1 MLIAVTYDNGSV
13 FPHFGRTEHFKLYEV
28 RDGQVLSSEVVGT
41 GGEGHE
47 ALAGV
52 LSGYG
57 VNLLICG
64 GLGDGAQAALTDAGI
79 VVCSGAEGD
88 ADEAVA
94 AFLRGELVNQGVNC
108 DHHGHDHDD
117 AGAAGSDEALD
128 FTGSACGG
136 CGSDCASGGCAG
148 CSGCGPQILYD
159 GPNAGKVCRVHYTG
173 TFDDGTL
180 FDSSHHRGQP
190 LEFICAVGMMIPGF
204 DRAVVDMAPGDV
216 VDVHLEPEEA
226 YGMPREDLII
236 ALPKNLLPDAD
247 QLKVGDQV
255 ILSNPM
261 GQQFPSTVVACDETS
276 VTFDANHEMAGKALN
291 FRIELLEVLE

>member
-13 FPHFGRTEHFKLYEV
+13 FQHFGRTEQFKLYEV

-52 LSGYG
+52 LSSYG
-57 VNLLICG
+57 VDLLICG
-64 GLGDGAQAALTDAGI
+64 GLGDGAQAALADAGI
-79 VVCSGAEGD
+79 VVFSGAEGD

-94 AFLRGELVNQGVNC
+94 AFLRGELVSQGVNC
-108 DHHGHDHDD
+108 DHHDHEHPHDE
-117 AGAAGSDEALD
+117 SDELD
-128 FTGSACGG
+128 FSGGGCGG
-136 CGSDCASGGCAG
+136 CASSGCASGGCGG

-173 TFDDGTL
+173 TFNDGTT
-180 FDSSHHRGQP
+180 FDSSYRRGEP

-204 DRAVVDMAPGDV
+204 DRAVCGMAPGDV
-216 VDVHLEPEEA
+216 VDIHLMPEEA
-226 YGMPREDLII
+226 YGMPSEDLII
-236 ALPKNLLPDAD
+236 TLPISMLPDAE

-255 ILSNPM
+255 VLYNPA
-261 GQQFPSTVVACDETS
+261 GQQFPSTVVACDESS
-276 VTFDANHEMAGKALN
+276 VTFDANHEMAGKELN